1 MARGWLQGYPSDEVG
16 MAQSPGSRSGRSLAE
31 TLGAFVVRTK
41 LADIP
46 PETVAFTK
54 ALASKTLAGMMAG
67 AATRAARPVMEWA
80 RESAGPAEA
89 GVLGAG
95 FRASTEVAVLA
106 NAHSAHAAELEDDQF
121 PSATS
126 DITVFPVVF
135 PMVERW
141 GISGETAVVASA
153 VALEVMNRIGRF
165 SLAYRGI
172 TDLPYFGVIGAAVA
186 AAKGLGLDEEQVRNA
201 IGIAVGRAGGY
212 IANFGTDAHY
222 FESSM
227 ASRDGYFAALM
238 ARRGLT
244 GTTDLE
250 KWLRQAHGRDDLPLE
265 EIVDGLGA
273 SRWHVHNVWIKKYPC
288 CFLTHRQIDMMLA
301 LRSRHG
307 LVPEAVASVEVDA
320 GPVDATCD
328 RPAPKHVEDARFSFQ
343 HILASAL
350 TDGDVG
356 YPSFDPARITDPD
369 IALLRQRI
377 RVNLRSDWKPEFNSG
392 IAKLTVTTRD
402 GRTLVEER
410 DQPLGGSRYPL
421 TREQFLALYEK
432 YTKGFLAPPQVRAT
446 AELVLDL
453 EQHRDLASLMRTI
466 TYGAAAAE

>member
-1 MARGWLQGYPSDEVG
+1 MADLGGTD
-16 MAQSPGSRSGRSLAE
+16 GRTLADR
-31 TLGAFVVRTK
+31 LGTFVARTT

-46 PETVAFTK
+46 AETVAFTK
-54 ALASKTLAGMMAG
+54 SLALKTLAGMVAG
-67 AATRAARPVMEWA
+67 ASTGAARPVIDWV
-80 RESAGPAEA
+80 RESASPAEA
-89 GVLGAG
+89 GVIGAG
-95 FRASTEVAVLA
+95 FRTSTESAVLA

-126 DITVFPVVF
+126 DITVFPVIF
-135 PMVERW
+135 PLAERW
-141 GISGETAVVASA
+141 RISGRAVVEASA
-153 VALEVMNRIGRF
+153 VALEVMNRVGRF

-186 AAKGLGLDEEQVRNA
+186 AAKGLGLDEVQVRNA
-201 IGIAVGRAGGY
+201 IGIAIGRAAGF

-250 KWLRQAHGRDDLPLE
+250 GWLRQAHARVDLPLA
-265 EIVDGLGA
+265 EISEGLGTG
-273 SRWHVHNVWIKKYPC
+273 RWHVHNVWVKKYPC

-301 LRSRHG
+301 LRKKHG
-307 LVPEAVASVEVDA
+307 LTAEAVSAVEVDV

-328 RPAPKHVEDARFSFQ
+328 RPVPKHVEDARFSFQ

-350 TDGDVG
+350 ADGDVG
-356 YPSFDPARITDPD
+356 YPSFDPARIADPGMAK
-369 IALLRQRI
+369 IRQRI
-377 RVNLRSDWKPEFNSG
+377 RVNVKPDWRPEFNSG
-392 IAKLTVTTRD
+392 VARLAVTTAD
-402 GRTLVEER
+402 GRVLVEER

-421 TREQFLALYEK
+421 DREQFLGLHEK
-432 YTKGFLAPPQVRAT
+432 YTRGFLTPGQIEAVAG
-446 AELVLDL
+446 LVLGL
-453 EQHRDLASLMRTI
+453 EEQPDVSALMRTV
-466 TYGAAAAE
+466 TFGSAA

>member
-1 MARGWLQGYPSDEVG
+1 MAHSH
-16 MAQSPGSRSGRSLAE
+16 GSSSGRPLAD
-31 TLGAFVVRTK
+31 TLGAFVARTT

-46 PETVAFTK
+46 RETVAYTK
-54 ALASKTLAGMMAG
+54 SLALKTLAGMMVG
-67 AATRAARPVMEWA
+67 ASTGAARPVIEWA
-80 RESAGPAEA
+80 RESGGPAEA
-89 GVLGAG
+89 GILGAG
-95 FRASTEVAVLA
+95 FRSSIEVAVLA

-141 GISGETAVVASA
+141 GISGESAVVASA
-153 VALEVMNRIGRF
+153 VAIEVMNRIGRF

-186 AAKGLGLDEEQVRNA
+186 AAKALGLDEEQVKNA

-250 KWLRQAHGRDDLPLE
+250 KWLRQAHGRDDLPVGELVE
-265 EIVDGLGA
+265 GLGT
-273 SRWHVHNVWIKKYPC
+273 SRWDVHNVWVKKYPC

-301 LRSRHG
+301 LRKQHG
-307 LVPEAVASVEVDA
+307 LVPDAVAAVEVDV

-328 RPAPKHVEDARFSFQ
+328 RPNPKHVEDSRFSFQ

-356 YPSFDPARITDPD
+356 YPSFDPARIADPKM
-369 IALLRQRI
+369 AQLRQRI
-377 RVNLRSDWKPEFNSG
+377 RVNLKSDWKPEFNSG
-392 IAKLTVTTRD
+392 IAKLAVTTRD
-402 GRTLVEER
+402 GRVLVEER

-421 TREQFLALYEK
+421 DREQFLALYEK
-432 YTKGFLAPPQVRAT
+432 YTKGFLAPAQVRAS
-446 AELVLDL
+446 AELVLGL
-453 EQHRDLASLMRTI
+453 ERHRDLATLMRTI
-466 TYGAAAAE
+466 TFGASA